1 MPVLEAGLAGVL
13 VVCTAVPAAVEIAG
27 EDVTIF
33 NPDRDPDLTARQI
46 LEVLERNPVQ
56 RLRRR
61 TRQGYTWQAIF
72 KRDIQPLLETVSHQD
87 ISANG

>member
-1 MPVLEAGLAGVL
+1 
-13 VVCTAVPAAVEIAG
+13 
-27 EDVTIF
+27 VTLF
-33 NPDRDPDLTARQI
+33 SPDQDPDRTADQI

-72 KRDIQPLLETVSHQD
+72 KRDIQPLLEIGSHED
-87 ISANG
+87 GSES